1 MVVELE
7 RTGIPTAH
15 VTPMTPVALMVG
27 SNRVILGNS
36 IVHPVGNVALSPKAE
51 KALRR
56 ALVDKAL
63 EALQTELSGQKL
75 FQLSIQE
82 DTGI

>member
-1 MVVELE
+1 MAVELE
-7 RTGIPTAH
+7 RTGIPTAQ
-15 VTPMTPVALMVG
+15 VTAMTPVALMVG

-36 IVHPVGNVALSPKAE
+36 IVHPVGDVALSPQGE

-56 ALVDKAL
+56 ALVEKAL

-75 FQLSIQE
+75 F
-82 DTGI
+82 